1 MSELEGH
8 RDGLQS
14 ELDRLVR
21 RHAVP
26 GAVVAMAVG
35 DETITAAAGVANA
48 GTGIETTDDTIFQ
61 LGSISKLFTT
71 TLIAQ
76 LVDAGLVALDDPV
89 RALLH
94 EFRVADDTATL
105 SITPRH
111 LLSHTSGIEGDHFI
125 DCGRNPDA
133 LWRYVSTLE
142 DVGLVHPPDDLYSY
156 CNAGFGVLGRLV
168 EESTGD
174 HFARALRKRLL
185 KPLGLEMTMV
195 LTEHAITHRVAAGHR
210 QTLGEPAEVRGWTL
224 GRFNTPMGGVLSTA
238 PDLVEFAR
246 LHLRHGKTGGGKQL
260 LGARIIAD
268 LQIPQVE
275 QYDDA
280 ERGLGWV
287 LEDWNGTKVIGHDG
301 DTVGQRGFLRLFPDH
316 DAAIAVLTNSPLGDL
331 VALPVLASL
340 AEQVL
345 DVRAPDPPSVDDTLE
360 VDPSRY
366 TGIYERMHQRL
377 AVAGSSDNGLEMT
390 IIPDELFRSAGI
402 SEATLVL
409 EPSRHDRFVTTS
421 AVTGLPVLIG
431 FVDPDE
437 DEDGDS
443 QPPYLMYGGR
453 AHRRIS

>member
-1 MSELEGH
+1 MSELEAH
-8 RDGLQS
+8 RDDLQS

-21 RHAVP
+21 RHGVP
-26 GAVVAMAVG
+26 GAVVAMSVG
-35 DETITAAAGVANA
+35 DEVITAASGVANV
-48 GTGIETTDDTIFQ
+48 GTGIATTDDTIFQ

-71 TLIAQ
+71 TLVAQ

-94 EFRVADDTATL
+94 EFRVADDAGTL
-105 SITPRH
+105 AITPRH

-125 DCGRNPDA
+125 DCGRNSDA

-168 EESTGD
+168 EEITGD

-185 KPLGLEMTMV
+185 KPLGLELTMV

-210 QTLGEPAEVRGWTL
+210 QVLGEEAEVQGWTL
-224 GRFNTPMGGVLSTA
+224 GRFNIPMGGVLGTA

-246 LHLRHGKTGGGKQL
+246 LHLRHGKASSGKQL
-260 LGARIIAD
+260 LGARMVSD
-268 LQIPQVE
+268 LQTPQID

-280 ERGLGWV
+280 ERGLGWI
-287 LEDWNGTKVIGHDG
+287 LEDWHGARVIGHDG
-301 DTVGQRGFLRLFPDH
+301 DTVGQRAFLRVFPEH

-331 VALPVLASL
+331 VARPILATLAASVL
-340 AEQVL
+340 EVE
-345 DVRAPDPPSVDDTLE
+345 APDPVEADDSIDI
-360 VDPSRY
+360 DPARY
-366 TGIYERMHQRL
+366 TGIFERMHQRL
-377 AVAGSSDNGLEMT
+377 AVAGASDDGLEMT

-402 SEATLVL
+402 SEATLL
-409 EPSRHDRFVTTS
+409 LAPAGPDRFVTTA
-421 AVTGLPVLIG
+421 AVTGLPTLVC

-437 DEDGDS
+437 DEAS
-443 QPPYLMYGGR
+443 APPYLMYGGR